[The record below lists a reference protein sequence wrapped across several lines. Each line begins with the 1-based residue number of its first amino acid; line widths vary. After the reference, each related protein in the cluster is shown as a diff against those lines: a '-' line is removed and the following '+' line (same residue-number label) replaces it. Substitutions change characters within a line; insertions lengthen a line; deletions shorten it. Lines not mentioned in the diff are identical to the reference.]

1 MFLKDASQSQ
11 PFYGSVKMLISYF
24 NLPDM
29 RHNRL
34 TYIFLLDFRKI
45 IPYIFSLS
53 FCAFHPC
60 SATVVCSFPVAG
72 SEILALAQRKTNHLP
87 PATVEV

>member
-1 MFLKDASQSQ
+1 MILKDAFQSQ
-11 PFYGSVKMLISYF
+11 PFCGSVKMLISYF

-29 RHNRL
+29 RDNRL
-34 TYIFLLDFRKI
+34 TYLFLLDFGKL

-72 SEILALAQRKTNHLP
+72 SEILVLAQRKTNHLP

>member
-1 MFLKDASQSQ
+1 MIPKYAFQSH
-11 PFYGSVKMLISYF
+11 PFCGSVKMLMSYF

-29 RHNRL
+29 RDIRL
-34 TYIFLLDFRKI
+34 TLIFLLDFRKI
-45 IPYIFSLS
+45 ILYIFSLS

-72 SEILALAQRKTNHLP
+72 SEILVLAQRKTNHLP